1 MIQKIRSNFTMVGM
15 ICRAKNKDKAEIT
28 EPTKISSKNSNWEGL
43 SFQMLIDTGEFG
55 RHRLKLFGGDTI
67 KGRSYEDK
75 KCKMGDMEIIIK
87 YDDRFDP
94 TELAKVGRGYKRT
107 VVLNGET
114 HEFLYQLD
122 FINFVAKHFIE
133 LSRTKVKV
141 TGEITYSYDNNKKI
155 LYKEFNVN
163 SIEEVADDTQ
173 YQSKCSM
180 QLFYNKDVMDRGLI
194 DENNKLNVPYLTDL
208 GKKIK
213 LQCFIESKNI
223 NKNISLD
230 SIFYPIE
237 IILDMSKVDFTNER
251 ANKIANFMIRNFNI
265 IDSNI
270 YTCCFDARI
279 INAQEQKSYTEEEL
293 AQLLT
298 EEEREYAELYGVSL
312 DEVLAK
318 KQGDS
323 FYGERVNEIR
333 IYQPNSSMPVKT
345 VTDAVSEGMLE
356 IYKTLAAP
364 VELEDESSKKTEKKS
379 EPVGAIKE
387 DEFEGLF

>member
-1 MIQKIRSNFTMVGM
+1 MIQKVRSNFMMVGTFT
-15 ICRAKNKDKAEIT
+15 RAKDKNKVELT
-28 EPTKISSKNSNWEGL
+28 EPTKIPSKNSNWEGL
-43 SFQMLIDTGEFG
+43 SFQMLIDTGECG
-55 RHRLKLFGGDTI
+55 RHRLKLFGGDNI
-67 KGRSYEDK
+67 KGKGYEDK
-75 KCKMGDMEIIIK
+75 KCKMGDTEIIVK
-87 YDDRFDP
+87 YDNRFDP

-107 VVLNGET
+107 VVLNGTT

-122 FINFVAKHFIE
+122 FINFVAENFME
-133 LSRTKVKV
+133 LAKTKVKV
-141 TGEITYSYDNNKKI
+141 MGEITFFYDNNKKT

-163 SIEEVADDTQ
+163 SIEEVAEDTP
-173 YQSKCSM
+173 YQSKCTM
-180 QLFYNKDVMDRGLI
+180 QLFYNKDVMDRELI
-194 DENNKLNVPYLTDL
+194 DSNNKLNVPYLNDL
-208 GKKIK
+208 GNKIK

-223 NKNISLD
+223 NKSLSLD
-230 SIFYPIE
+230 SIFYPID
-237 IILDMSKVDFTNER
+237 IVLDMSKVDFTIER
-251 ANKIANFMIRNFNI
+251 ASKIANFMVRNFNI
-265 IDSNI
+265 TDSNI
-270 YTCCFDARI
+270 YTCCFDARV
-279 INAQEQKSYTEEEL
+279 INAQEQKSYTDEEL

-345 VTDAVSEGMLE
+345 ISEAVSQDMLE

-364 VELEDESSKKTEKKS
+364 IQLENEAPIKSEKKS
-379 EPVGAIKE
+379 ETTGAIKE

>member
-1 MIQKIRSNFTMVGM
+1 MIQKVRSNFMMVGM
-15 ICRAKNKDKAEIT
+15 FTRAKDKNKAEIT
-28 EPTKISSKNSNWEGL
+28 EPTKIPSKNSNWEGL

-55 RHRLKLFGGDTI
+55 RHRLKLFGGDNI

-75 KCKMGDMEIIIK
+75 KCKMGDTEIIIK

-94 TELAKVGRGYKRT
+94 IELAKVGRGYKRT
-107 VVLNGET
+107 VVLNGIT

-122 FINFVAKHFIE
+122 FINFVAEHFIE
-133 LSRTKVKV
+133 LARTKVKV
-141 TGEITYSYDNNKKI
+141 MGEITFSYDNNKKI

-163 SIEEVADDTQ
+163 SIEEVADDTS
-173 YQSKCSM
+173 YQSKCTM

-194 DENNKLNVPYLTDL
+194 DSNNKLNVPYLNDL
-208 GKKIK
+208 GNKIK

-223 NKNISLD
+223 NKSLSLD

-237 IILDMSKVDFTNER
+237 IILDMSKVDFTIER
-251 ANKIANFMIRNFNI
+251 ASKIANFMIRNFNI
-265 IDSNI
+265 TDNNI
-270 YTCCFDARI
+270 YTCCFDARV
-279 INAQEQKSYTEEEL
+279 INAQEQKSYTDEEL
-293 AQLLT
+293 TQLLT

-345 VTDAVSEGMLE
+345 ISEAVNQDMLE
-356 IYKTLAAP
+356 IYKTLASP
-364 VELEDESSKKTEKKS
+364 VQLEDETPTKSEKKS

>member
-15 ICRAKNKDKAEIT
+15 LMRAKDKNKIEIT
-28 EPTKISSKNSNWEGL
+28 EPIKVPSKNSNWEGL
-43 SFQMLIDTGEFG
+43 SFQALIDTGEFG
-55 RHRLKLFGGDTI
+55 RHRLKLFGGDNI

-75 KCKMGDMEIIIK
+75 KCKMGDTEIIIK

-94 TELAKVGRGYKRT
+94 TELAKIGRGYKRT
-107 VVLNGET
+107 VVLNGTT

-122 FINFVAKHFIE
+122 FINFVAEHFME
-133 LSRTKVKV
+133 LARTKVKV
-141 TGEITYSYDNNKKI
+141 MGEITFSYDNNKKI

-163 SIEEVADDTQ
+163 SIEEVSDDAT
-173 YQSKCSM
+173 YQSKCTM

-194 DENNKLNVPYLTDL
+194 DDNNKLNVPYLNDL
-208 GKKIK
+208 GNKIK

-223 NKNISLD
+223 NKSLSLD

-237 IILDMSKVDFTNER
+237 IILDMSKVDFTIDR
-251 ANKIANFMIRNFNI
+251 ASKIANFMIRNFNI
-265 IDSNI
+265 TDSNI
-270 YTCCFDARI
+270 YTCCFDARV
-279 INAQEQKSYTEEEL
+279 INAQEQKSYTDEEL

-318 KQGDS
+318 KQGDN

-333 IYQPNSSMPVKT
+333 IYQPNSNMPVKT
-345 VTDAVSEGMLE
+345 ISEAVSQDMLE
-356 IYKTLAAP
+356 IYKTLASPAQM
-364 VELEDESSKKTEKKS
+364 VDEVSTKPEKKA

-387 DEFEGLF
+387 DEFAGLF

>member
-1 MIQKIRSNFTMVGM
+1 MIQKIRSNFMMVGM
-15 ICRAKNKDKAEIT
+15 FTRAKDKNKAEIT
-28 EPTKISSKNSNWEGL
+28 EPTKIPSKNSNWEGL

-55 RHRLKLFGGDTI
+55 RHRLKLFGGDNI

-75 KCKMGDMEIIIK
+75 KCKMGDTEIIIK

-122 FINFVAKHFIE
+122 FINFVAEHFIE
-133 LSRTKVKV
+133 LAKTKVKV
-141 TGEITYSYDNNKKI
+141 MGEITFSYDNNKKI

-163 SIEEVADDTQ
+163 SIEEVADDTP
-173 YQSKCSM
+173 YQSKCTM

-194 DENNKLNVPYLTDL
+194 DSNNKLNVPYLNDL
-208 GKKIK
+208 GNKIK

-223 NKNISLD
+223 NKSLSLD

-237 IILDMSKVDFTNER
+237 IILDMSKVDFTIER

-265 IDSNI
+265 TDNNI
-270 YTCCFDARI
+270 YTCCFDARV
-279 INAQEQKSYTEEEL
+279 INAQEQKSYTDEEL

-333 IYQPNSSMPVKT
+333 IYQPNSNMPVKT
-345 VTDAVSEGMLE
+345 ISEAVSQDMLE

-364 VELEDESSKKTEKKS
+364 AQLEDETPAKSEKKS